1 LRKNGGGED
10 ISFARTRQ
18 VTLGNSQPAI
28 YVALR
33 VVEQDYIHRRQ
44 GKASTMDINQ
54 AIADR
59 HSTRAYTAEVI
70 DE

>member
-1 LRKNGGGED
+1 
-10 ISFARTRQ
+10 
-18 VTLGNSQPAI
+18 VTLGDSQPAI